1 MLVFFLMGEHNRKW
15 IMLAILLSAYSVT
28 AVDEHCIE
36 KPWDC
41 CDGDSSVKPGK
52 LGFKVQTT

>member
-1 MLVFFLMGEHNRKW
+1 MGEHNRKW

-28 AVDEHCIE
+28 TVDEHCIE